1 MSESNPSS
9 EKWLDREESANRDDR
24 LSRLDWLANKMPDA
38 SYLTFPGGLIAKF
51 VFEEA
56 RYCFVYAQ
64 FLAVIVLGLSYV
76 EHTLA
81 AMFYA
86 AGRDDL
92 ERASIST
99 LLREAVRTG
108 WLTQTEFN
116 NLDRAR
122 QWRNPVTHFRRPLC
136 NDTVAYRAVTES
148 QPPYAVIEE
157 DAQHVMETVLHLLGK
172 TAT

>member
-1 MSESNPSS
+1 MSNHNPLS
-9 EKWLDREESANRDDR
+9 EEWLDREDATSREDR
-24 LSRLDWLANKMPDA
+24 LFRLDWIASRMPDVN
-38 SYLTFPGGLIAKF
+38 YLRFFGGLTSKYL
-51 VFEEA
+51 FEEA

-64 FLAVIVLGLSYV
+64 FLAVIVLGLSYI

-86 AGRDDL
+86 AGRNEL

-99 LLREAVRTG
+99 LLREAVRVG
-108 WLTQTEFN
+108 WITQAEFD

-122 QWRNPVTHFRRPLC
+122 EIRNPVTHFRRPLHD
-136 NDTVAYRAVTES
+136 DTVEYRAAT
-148 QPPYAVIEE
+148 QNDLPYNIIEE
-157 DAQHVMETVLHLLGK
+157 DAQHVMETVFHLLGK